1 MLRFIC
7 LPALAYGR
15 NLNFNTSH
23 VTVYQKK
30 WRYWMQAL
38 CISIHPM
45 LRFIMTVG
53 SDGKPVLKHFNTS
66 HVTVYRTERV
76 RRNRFFLISIHP
88 MLRFIP
94 HFFTIDTF
102 LSNIS
107 IHPMLRFI
115 CSVLLFI
122 GLLITISIHPMLR
135 FISKEALKLN
145 VAVGFQYIPCY
156 GLSYWH
162 WN

>member
-1 MLRFIC
+1 
-7 LPALAYGR
+7 
-15 NLNFNTSH
+15 
-23 VTVYQKK
+23 
-30 WRYWMQAL
+30 
-38 CISIHPM
+38 
-45 LRFIMTVG
+45 MTVG

-156 GLSYWH
+156 GLSTKMLNPMQMLGNFNTSHVTVYQQWSYSRCI
-162 WN
+162 N